1 MQWQCNFCITKT
13 RHVLVQICLG
23 LVLSI
28 LFGLGFGFFVMLLW
42 NSLLPDI
49 WGWQKITYWQGAGL
63 VILARLLFGSQG
75 YHKGANQ
82 PQAGCQSAVSPAG
95 AACAADKGNRHFE
108 KWWEEEGEASLE
120 KYTQRLL
127 EQETLQQNKRQ

>member
-13 RHVLVQICLG
+13 RHILVQICLG

-49 WGWQKITYWQGAGL
+49 WGWQAITYWQGAGL

-75 YHKGANQ
+75 YHKATSQ
-82 PQAGCQSAVSPAG
+82 PQAGCRGAFSPPSAD
-95 AACAADKGNRHFE
+95 AADKDDRYFE
-108 KWWEEEGEASLE
+108 RWWAEEGEASLG

-127 EQETLQQNKRQ
+127 EQEAGPQDKKQ

>member
-13 RHVLVQICLG
+13 RHILVQICLG

-49 WGWQKITYWQGAGL
+49 WGWQEITYWQGAGL
-63 VILARLLFGSQG
+63 VILLRLLFGSHG
-75 YHKGANQ
+75 YHKVSNQ
-82 PQAGCQSAVSPAG
+82 PQAGCHSAFSQSSTVCTVEKSEQY
-95 AACAADKGNRHFE
+95 FE
-108 KWWEEEGEASLE
+108 QWWAEEGEASLD
-120 KYTQRLL
+120 KYTKRLL
-127 EQETLQQNKRQ
+127 AKAALPQAKEE

>member
-13 RHVLVQICLG
+13 RHILVQLGLG

-28 LFGLGFGFFVMLLW
+28 LLGLGFGFFVMLLW

-49 WGWQKITYWQGAGL
+49 WGWREITYWQGTGL
-63 VILARLLFGSQG
+63 VILTRLLFGSQG
-75 YHKGANQ
+75 YHKEANQ
-82 PQAGCQSAVSPAG
+82 PQAGCRSTFSQPAAASAP
-95 AACAADKGNRHFE
+95 DKGDRYFE
-108 KWWEEEGEASLE
+108 KWWAEEGEAAWG

-127 EQETLQQNKRQ
+127 EREAFQQDK

>member
-13 RHVLVQICLG
+13 RHILVQICLG

-49 WGWQKITYWQGAGL
+49 WGWQAITYWQGAGL
-63 VILARLLFGSQG
+63 VILTRLLFGSQG
-75 YHKGANQ
+75 YHKEANQ
-82 PQAGCQSAVSPAG
+82 PQAGCRGAFSPPSAE
-95 AACAADKGNRHFE
+95 CAADKDDRYFE
-108 KWWEEEGEASLE
+108 RWWAEEGEASLE
-120 KYTQRLL
+120 KYTRRLL
-127 EQETLQQNKRQ
+127 EREAGPQDKKQ

>member
-13 RHVLVQICLG
+13 RHILVQLCLG

-49 WGWQKITYWQGAGL
+49 WGWKEITYWQGAGL
-63 VILARLLFGSQG
+63 VILTRLLFGSQG
-75 YHKGANQ
+75 YHKEANQ
-82 PQAGCQSAVSPAG
+82 PQAGCHTVFSRQSID
-95 AACAADKGNRHFE
+95 CAADKSDRYFE

-120 KYTQRLL
+120 NYTKRLL
-127 EQETLQQNKRQ
+127 EQEALQQHKRQ